1 LFQSTKV
8 ELKDKRLSKRSL
20 SKHSLNTKKA
30 LNRVYTIELKN
41 KKTKKKS
48 RNKNKLMRRNSNA
61 LERSNG
67 SLNRAKLVPKYKGC
81 GPGGKHGSVMA
92 INPN

>member
-1 LFQSTKV
+1 
-8 ELKDKRLSKRSL
+8 
-20 SKHSLNTKKA
+20 
-30 LNRVYTIELKN
+30 
-41 KKTKKKS
+41 
-48 RNKNKLMRRNSNA
+48 MRRNSNA

-92 INPN
+92 INPNQTSSTATLLET